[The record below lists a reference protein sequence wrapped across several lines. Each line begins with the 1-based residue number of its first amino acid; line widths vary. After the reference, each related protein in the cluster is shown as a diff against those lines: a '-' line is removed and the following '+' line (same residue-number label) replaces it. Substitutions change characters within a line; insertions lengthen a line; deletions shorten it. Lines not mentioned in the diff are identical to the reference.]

1 MTVIEH
7 VLSRLNLPIGV
18 RKSQRPCKEFRM
30 MAFISK
36 ERLTV
41 KAVTRNVLILLFNA
55 LTVPCCAQIA
65 ASQGWPV
72 LETALAQKGTGQR
85 VAAVR
90 VLGLISDDPHAI
102 ELAGRALKDPNSA
115 VRAAAATALGQM
127 HATRADASL
136 KQALNDKNLSVVMA
150 SAHALR
156 LLNDPACYDAY
167 YEIYTGERKNDAG
180 MISQEMKVLHDPR
193 QVAMMGFNEGIGY
206 IPFAGIPWEA
216 LQTIMKDRKDGAA
229 AKAALIAA
237 LVTDPEPRTGK
248 LLLNAS
254 KNPNWILRVAAL
266 EAIAKRGDASL
277 MPEIEPRIS
286 DSRREVRFT
295 AAATVIHLEDIAK
308 SQPSGDS
315 KIAQAAMPA
324 NGKLQA
330 VSAVMQ
336 TAK

>member
-1 MTVIEH
+1 MTTIER
-7 VLSRLNLPIGV
+7 VLSRLNLTLGLHDLP
-18 RKSQRPCKEFRM
+18 
-30 MAFISK
+30 FISK
-36 ERLTV
+36 ERLTA

-55 LTVPCCAQIA
+55 LTVPGCAQIA
-65 ASQGWPV
+65 AGQGWPV
-72 LETALAQKGTGQR
+72 LETALAQRGTGQR

-90 VLGLISDDPHAI
+90 VLGLISDNPHAV
-102 ELAGRALKDPNSA
+102 ELAEKALKDPNSD

-127 HATRADASL
+127 HATGVDASL

-167 YEIYTGERKNDAG
+167 YEIFTGERKNDAG
-180 MISQEMKVLHDPR
+180 MISQEMKVFHDPR
-193 QVAMMGFNEGIGY
+193 QVARMGFNEGIGY
-206 IPFAGIPWEA
+206 VPFAGMPWEA

-229 AKAALIAA
+229 AKAALITA
-237 LVTDPEPRTGK
+237 LATDPEPRTGK
-248 LLLNAS
+248 LLAKAS

-277 MPEIEPRIS
+277 MPEIEPRMT
-286 DSRREVRFT
+286 DSKREVRFT
-295 AAATVIHLEDIAK
+295 AVATVIHLEDVAK
-308 SQPSGDS
+308 SQTSRDTR
-315 KIAQAAMPA
+315 IAQAAIPA
-324 NGKLQA
+324 NGEPQA

>member
-1 MTVIEH
+1 MTIIEH
-7 VLSRLNLPIGV
+7 ILPRLNLPKGMRESRQP
-18 RKSQRPCKEFRM
+18 RKELRM
-30 MAFISK
+30 RSFISK

-41 KAVTRNVLILLFNA
+41 KVVTRNVLILLFNA

-72 LETALAQKGTGQR
+72 LETALAQKATGQR

-90 VLGLISDDPHAI
+90 VLGLISDDSHAA
-102 ELAGRALKDPNSA
+102 ELAGKALKDPRSD

-127 HATRADASL
+127 HATGVDASL
-136 KQALNDKNLSVVMA
+136 KQALNDKSLSVVMA

-167 YEIYTGERKNDAG
+167 YEIFTGEKKNDAG
-180 MISQEMKVLHDPR
+180 MISQEMKVFHDPR
-193 QVAMMGFNEGIGY
+193 QVVKMGFNEGVGY

-229 AKAALIAA
+229 AKAALITA
-237 LVTDPEPRTGK
+237 LATDPEPRTGK

-286 DSRREVRFT
+286 DSKREVRFT

-308 SQPSGDS
+308 SQPSGDT
-315 KIAQAAMPA
+315 KIARATMPA
-324 NGKLQA
+324 NGEPKA

-336 TAK
+336 AAK